1 MSMSLRVV
9 SSLSFLLV
17 IISCGG
23 GSSSTPTSPQTGT
36 VSGAV
41 TSGGTGISGASVTV
55 TPSGQ
60 SALASVT
67 TSGTGTY
74 SVSSVPVGSGTVTV
88 ANLPSG
94 CATPAASNY
103 SGLAS
108 NGTVTIN
115 VAVTCTA
122 QLGTV
127 SGTVTNSSTS
137 AGISGATVVVTPTG
151 GAALASVTTSSSGA
165 YSVHNV
171 PLGGGAVAVSNLPT
185 GCTTPT
191 AGSYS
196 GLTAGGTATVN
207 IAVTCSGSG
216 GGQAVLFA
224 ISKDNTVFGFTAAQ
238 LTGTGSVTPAVSFL
252 TGNAG
257 SGYGIT
263 FDPSGNMWLG
273 AGVTCSPCSGSVT
286 YTGHVYEYTPSQIA
300 SANGSAIT
308 PNVDIS
314 VLSGAAVGVYDVK
327 FDGQGT
333 LWVTASSY
341 DSLRGYSASQLTA
354 SGSPT
359 PAHVLRPQSVA
370 ITNGLA
376 FDASGLLW
384 VGSSSNIDE
393 TEGSG
398 KLAVGVPVT
407 GSASE
412 DSIVTDGHG
421 GGLLAFIAFDK
432 NGNMWISGGQDSI
445 VAFTKSQ
452 IPSGSDA
459 SPAEPNIVITLPTGI
474 AQPQGMAFDN
484 DGNLWVICA
493 ELSASANSE
502 LLRIPAAQLAASGK
516 AVPDV
521 GLIISTDAENN
532 FFGTPRG
539 LAFAPGGGLPLNT
552 SRVVHSTRSV
562 GRRR

>member
-1 MSMSLRVV
+1 MSLRVV

-23 GSSSTPTSPQTGT
+23 GSSSPTSPQTGT
-36 VSGAV
+36 VSGTV
-41 TSGGTGISGASVTV
+41 TSNGTGISGASVTV

-88 ANLPSG
+88 SNLPSG
-94 CATPAASNY
+94 CTTPAAADY
-103 SGLAS
+103 SGLTS

-115 VAVTCTA
+115 VAVTCTTA

-127 SGTVTNSSTS
+127 SGTVTNSGTS
-137 AGISGATVVVTPTG
+137 AGISGATIVVTPTG
-151 GAALASVTTSSSGA
+151 GTALPSVTTSSSGA
-165 YSVHNV
+165 YTVHSV

-185 GCTTPT
+185 GCTTPS

-196 GLTAGGTATVN
+196 GLTGGGTATVN
-207 IAVTCSGSG
+207 IAVTCTSS

-252 TGNAG
+252 TGSAG

-286 YTGHVYEYTPSQIA
+286 YTGHVYEYTSSQIA

-327 FDGQGT
+327 FDNQGT

-341 DSLRGYSASQLTA
+341 DSLRGYSASQLAA

-359 PAHVLRPQSVA
+359 PAHILRPQSVA

-384 VGSSSNIDE
+384 VGSSSNVNE
-393 TEGSG
+393 TVGSG

-421 GGLLAFIAFDK
+421 GGLLAYIAFDK

-445 VAFTKSQ
+445 VAYTKSQ
-452 IPSGSDA
+452 IPSGTDA
-459 SPAEPNIVITLPTGI
+459 DPAEPNIVITLPTGI
-474 AQPQGMAFDN
+474 AQPEGMAFDT

-493 ELSASANSE
+493 DLSASANSE

-552 SRVVHSTRSV
+552 SRVIHTTRPV
-562 GRRR
+562 QRRR

>member
-9 SSLSFLLV
+9 SSFSAMLV
-17 IISCGG
+17 IMSCGG
-23 GSSSTPTSPQTGT
+23 GGSSTPTSPQTGT
-36 VSGAV
+36 VSGSV
-41 TSGGTGISGASVTV
+41 TSGGTGVSGASVTV

-88 ANLPSG
+88 SNLPSG

-103 SGLAS
+103 SGLTA
-108 NGTVTIN
+108 NGTATIN
-115 VAVTCTA
+115 VAVTCT

-137 AGISGATVVVTPTG
+137 AGIAGATIVVTPTG
-151 GAALASVTTSSSGA
+151 GTALASVTTSSSGV
-165 YSVHNV
+165 YTVHNV
-171 PLGGGAVAVSNLPT
+171 PLGGGAVAVSNLPS
-185 GCTTPT
+185 GCTTPAAT
-191 AGSYS
+191 SYS
-196 GLTAGGTATVN
+196 GVTAGGTVTVN
-207 IAVTCSGSG
+207 IAVTCTSS

-224 ISKDNTVFGFTAAQ
+224 ISKNNTVFGFTAAQ

-252 TGNAG
+252 TGNAA

-263 FDPSGNMWLG
+263 FDGSGNMWLG

-314 VLSGAAVGVYDVK
+314 VLSGSAVGVYDVK
-327 FDGQGT
+327 FDNQGT

-341 DSLRGYSASQLTA
+341 NSLRGYGASQLTA

-359 PAHVLRPQSVA
+359 PAHFLKPQSVA
-370 ITNGLA
+370 ITNALA

-384 VGSSSNIDE
+384 VGSSSNVNE
-393 TEGSG
+393 TVGSG

-407 GSASE
+407 GGTE

-474 AQPQGMAFDN
+474 AQPLGMAFDA

-493 ELSASANSE
+493 QLSTSANSE
-502 LLRIPAAQLAASGK
+502 LLRIPAAQLSASGK

-521 GLIISTDAENN
+521 GLIISTDAANN

-539 LAFAPGGGLPLNT
+539 LAFAPGAGLPLNT
-552 SRVVHSTRSV
+552 SRVVHATRTV
-562 GRRR
+562 RRRR